1 MGQWMETPR
10 FFPFP
15 RFLGKR
21 WTDLFLPFSLSK
33 YQNKIESIFLSPD
46 SFSLFSSI
54 QNPRFWMPSS
64 FRLQVW
70 TLSTSCFFQV
80 CLLAFRLLCIFLSSF
95 FFSRKKKVRGW
106 RKQERMGL
114 NVAPHVLLAF
124 FHMGNIVLTWL
135 LDLAL
140 LSSLGH
146 WIVL

>member
-1 MGQWMETPR
+1 
-10 FFPFP
+10 
-15 RFLGKR
+15 
-21 WTDLFLPFSLSK
+21 
-33 YQNKIESIFLSPD
+33 
-46 SFSLFSSI
+46 
-54 QNPRFWMPSS
+54 MPSS

-124 FHMGNIVLTWL
+124 FHMGNIVLT
-135 LDLAL
+135 
-140 LSSLGH
+140 
-146 WIVL
+146 